1 MHDNDSTSKETVQFE
16 EMVRIID
23 KLINV
28 YINDLAMLQIGMW
41 VIHD

>member
-28 YINDLAMLQIGMW
+28 YINEFSYVTNRD
-41 VIHD
+41 VDYS